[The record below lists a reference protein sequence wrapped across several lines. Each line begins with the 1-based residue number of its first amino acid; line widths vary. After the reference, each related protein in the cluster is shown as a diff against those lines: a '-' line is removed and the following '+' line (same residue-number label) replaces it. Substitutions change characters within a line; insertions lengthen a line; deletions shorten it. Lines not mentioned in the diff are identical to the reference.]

1 MEQRIPTVWMLAM
14 LAGLPLAWLGLVMPA
29 NSHLD
34 ATGRYGIDCDG
45 PLQVMLF
52 ALPALALYGTAL
64 IFFLRRLRSH
74 RRPMHVAAAMV
85 AAILCVGLTLNAG
98 SAVAEH
104 HRTDTTETCGQ
115 GW

>member
-1 MEQRIPTVWMLAM
+1 MEQRTSTVWMLAM
-14 LAGLPLAWLGLVMPA
+14 LAGLPLAWLGMAIPV

-34 ATGRYGIDCDG
+34 ASGSYGIDCDG

-52 ALPALALYGTAL
+52 ALPALALYGAAL
-64 IFFLRRLRSH
+64 VFFLRRLRVR
-74 RRPMHVAAAMV
+74 RRPMHVITAIVAAM
-85 AAILCVGLTLNAG
+85 LCAGLALNAS

-104 HRTDTTETCGQ
+104 HRPDTTETCGQ